1 MSNTKLKPLY
11 LMDIFRELTDE
22 EHRLTV
28 PELVE
33 ELQRRGVRSERKGIY
48 RDIDALIEYGADI
61 RKTGTGYYLAGR
73 EFTNSE
79 LRTVAWALKSAG
91 FLSERRTAQLTAKVA
106 ALGGEYMGKKLIRGV
121 MTAQKSENDETLS
134 AMDVLD
140 KAAAA
145 RRQVTFTYDKGR
157 DTTFR
162 RVRVSPYGLM
172 FIKGVCYLACNIEGR
187 DELSCLPVS
196 RMKAVRAD
204 MSPWR
209 HYSEVSDYR
218 GEFPLEDF
226 AARAL
231 RNGMCEDAAY

>member
-33 ELQRRGVRSERKGIY
+33 ELQRRGVHSERKGIY

-61 RKTGTGYYLAGR
+61 RKTGTGYYLASR
-73 EFTNSE
+73 RFTSAE

-91 FLSERRTAQLTAKVA
+91 FISERRTAQLMTKIAS
-106 ALGGEYMGKKLIRGV
+106 LGGDHMGKRLIRGS
-121 MTAQKSENDETLS
+121 MSAPKSENDETLNT
-134 AMDVLD
+134 MDALD
-140 KAAAA
+140 RAIAA
-145 RRQVTFTYDKGR
+145 RRQVTFTYDKAKESALR
-157 DTTFR
+157 RFR
-162 RVRVSPYGLM
+162 ASPYGLV
-172 FIKGVCYLACNIEGR
+172 FIKGNCYLACNMEGKE
-187 DELSCLPVS
+187 ELSCLPVC
-196 RMKAVRAD
+196 RMKAVRSD

-209 HYSEVSDYR
+209 HFSEVSEYR

-226 AARAL
+226 AGKAV
-231 RNGMCEDAAY
+231 RNGTCEETLS

>member
-73 EFTNSE
+73 EFTHGE

-91 FLSERRTAQLTAKVA
+91 FISERRTAQLMAKVA
-106 ALGGEYMGKKLIRGV
+106 SLGGNHMGKKLIRGG
-121 MTAQKSENDETLS
+121 MAAPKSENDELIN

-140 KAAAA
+140 RAISA
-145 RRQVTFTYDKGR
+145 RRQVTFAYDKVKESALR
-157 DTTFR
+157 RFR
-162 RVRVSPYGLM
+162 ASPYGLV
-172 FIKGVCYLACNIEGR
+172 FIKGGCYLACNIEGR
-187 DELSCLPVS
+187 EELSCLPVC
-196 RMKAVRAD
+196 RMRSVRSD

-209 HYSEVSDYR
+209 HFSEVSEYR
-218 GEFPLEDF
+218 SEFLLDDF
-226 AARAL
+226 AAKVQ
-231 RNGMCEDAAY
+231 RNGLCEDVL

>member
-91 FLSERRTAQLTAKVA
+91 FISRRRTAQLLEKVS
-106 ALGGEYMGKKLIRGV
+106 ALGGQYMGKRLIRGGI
-121 MTAQKSENDETLS
+121 TAPKSENDELLT
-134 AMDVLD
+134 AIDVLD
-140 KAAAA
+140 KAIAA
-145 RRQVTFTYDKGR
+145 RRQVTFTYEKAR
-157 DTTFR
+157 ETTLR
-162 RVRVSPYGLM
+162 RIRVSPYGLM
-172 FIKGVCYLACNIEGR
+172 FVKGACYLACNIEGKE
-187 DELSCLPVS
+187 ELSCLPVWPMRS
-196 RMKAVRAD
+196 VRSD

-218 GEFPLEDF
+218 GEFPLEEF
-226 AARAL
+226 AAKAI
-231 RNGMCEDAAY
+231 RNGLCEDAPN

>member
-11 LMDIFRELTDE
+11 LMDIFREMTDE

-61 RKTGTGYYLAGR
+61 RKTGTGYYLASR
-73 EFTNSE
+73 SFTQSE
-79 LRTVAWALKSAG
+79 LRHIAWALKSAG
-91 FLSERRTAQLTAKVA
+91 FLSEKRTAMLMGKVGA
-106 ALGGEYMGKKLIRGV
+106 IGGNYTGKKLIRGG
-121 MTAQKSENDETLS
+121 MHAKKSENDELLT

-140 KAAAA
+140 KAIGG
-145 RRQVTFTYDKGR
+145 RRQVTFSYEKNR
-157 DTTFR
+157 DISLR
-162 RVRVSPYGLM
+162 RYRVSPYGLM
-172 FIKGVCYLACNIEGR
+172 FIKGRCYLACNIEGR
-187 DELSCLPVS
+187 EDLSCIPVY
-196 RMKAVRAD
+196 RMRAVRSD

-226 AARAL
+226 AARAV
-231 RNGMCEDAAY
+231 RNGMIEEI

>member
-11 LMDIFRELTDE
+11 LMDIFREMTDE

-61 RKTGTGYYLAGR
+61 RKTGTGYYLAKR

-91 FLSERRTAQLTAKVA
+91 FISRRRTALLLEKVS
-106 ALGGEYMGKKLIRGV
+106 ALGGQYMGKKLVRGGI
-121 MTAQKSENDETLS
+121 TAPKSENDELLT
-134 AMDVLD
+134 AIDVLD
-140 KAAAA
+140 KAIAA
-145 RRQVTFTYDKGR
+145 RRQVTFTYDKAR
-157 DTTFR
+157 ETTLR
-162 RVRVSPYGLM
+162 RIRVSPYGLM
-172 FIKGVCYLACNIEGR
+172 FVKGACYLACNIEGKE
-187 DELSCLPVS
+187 ELSCLPVWPM
-196 RMKAVRAD
+196 RMVRSD

-218 GEFPLEDF
+218 GEFPLEEF
-226 AARAL
+226 AAKAI
-231 RNGMCEDAAY
+231 RNGLCEDAPN

>member
-73 EFTNSE
+73 SFANSE

-91 FLSERRTAQLTAKVA
+91 FISEQRTAHLMAKVG
-106 ALGGEYMGKKLIRGV
+106 ALGGNHMGKKLIRGG
-121 MTAQKSENDETLS
+121 MAAPKSENDETLN

-140 KAAAA
+140 RAIGA
-145 RRQVTFTYDKGR
+145 RRQVTFTFEKAR
-157 DTTFR
+157 ETTLR
-162 RVRVSPYGLM
+162 RIRVSPYGLM
-172 FIKGVCYLACNIEGR
+172 FIKGACYLACNIEGKE
-187 DELSCLPVS
+187 ELSCLPVW
-196 RMKAVRAD
+196 RMRSVRSD

-226 AARAL
+226 AARAV
-231 RNGMCEDAAY
+231 RKGMCEETLS

>member
-73 EFTNSE
+73 EFTSSE
-79 LRTVAWALKSAG
+79 LRTVTWALKSAG
-91 FLSERRTAQLTAKVA
+91 FISQRRTAQLVAKVA
-106 ALGGEYMGKKLIRGV
+106 ALGGEHALKKIVRGG
-121 MTAQKSENDETLS
+121 MTAQKSENDEMLN
-134 AMDVLD
+134 AIDVLD
-140 KAAAA
+140 KAIAA
-145 RRQVTFTYDKGR
+145 RRQVTFSHEKGKE
-157 DTTFR
+157 TTLKR
-162 RVRVSPYGLM
+162 IRVSPYGLM
-172 FIKGVCYLACNIEGR
+172 FIKGACYLACNIEGKA
-187 DELSCLPVS
+187 ELSCLPVW
-196 RMKAVRAD
+196 RMRAVRSD

-218 GEFPLEDF
+218 GEFPIEDF
-226 AARAL
+226 AAKAQ
-231 RNGMCEDAAY
+231 RNGLCEDAPY

>member
-11 LMDIFRELTDE
+11 LMDIFREMTDE

-33 ELQRRGVRSERKGIY
+33 ELQRRGIKSERKGIY

-73 EFTNSE
+73 EFTVSE
-79 LRTVAWALKSAG
+79 LRAVAWALKSAG
-91 FLSERRTAQLTAKVA
+91 FLSRRRTAQLTQKIG
-106 ALGGEYMGKKLIRGV
+106 ALGGDHMGRMLIRGG
-121 MTAQKSENDETLS
+121 MSASKSENDELLS

-140 KAAAA
+140 RAIGA
-145 RRQVTFTYDKGR
+145 RRQVTFAFEKGR
-157 DTTFR
+157 ETTLR

-172 FIKGVCYLACNIEGR
+172 FIKGACYLACNIEGKE
-187 DELSCLPVS
+187 ELACLPVW
-196 RMKAVRAD
+196 RMRAVRSD

-226 AARAL
+226 AARAV
-231 RNGMCEDAAY
+231 RNGMCEEAPY

>member
-11 LMDIFRELTDE
+11 LMDIFREMTDE

-61 RKTGTGYYLAGR
+61 RKTGTGYYLASR
-73 EFTNSE
+73 SFAQSE
-79 LRTVAWALKSAG
+79 LRYIAWALKSAG
-91 FLSERRTAQLTAKVA
+91 FLSERRTAMLMGKVGA
-106 ALGGEYMGKKLIRGV
+106 IGGNYMGKKLIRGG
-121 MTAQKSENDETLS
+121 MHAKKSENDELLT

-140 KAAAA
+140 KAIDG
-145 RRQVTFTYDKGR
+145 RRQVTFAYDKSR
-157 DTTFR
+157 DTSLR
-162 RVRVSPYGLM
+162 RYRVSPYGLI
-172 FIKGVCYLACNIEGR
+172 FIKGSCYLACNIEGR
-187 DELSCLPVS
+187 EDLSCIPVS
-196 RMKAVRAD
+196 RMRAARSD

-226 AARAL
+226 AARAV
-231 RNGMCEDAAY
+231 RNGMIEEI